1 MVYFIWLLSNSNDEF
16 DSTESD
22 ELLEDLMSP
31 VCDQEQMDTA
41 NRVCTNIVNTI
52 VVCMFDTGCKTT
64 WSLHKVVWL
73 VPVTKHWAPGD
84 KNLNCIARR
93 AA

>member
-1 MVYFIWLLSNSNDEF
+1 MHMVYFIWLLSNSNDEF

-41 NRVCTNIVNTI
+41 NQVCTNIVNT
-52 VVCMFDTGCKTT
+52 
-64 WSLHKVVWL
+64 S
-73 VPVTKHWAPGD
+73 
-84 KNLNCIARR
+84 CIYV
-93 AA
+93 

>member
-1 MVYFIWLLSNSNDEF
+1 MEYFIWLLSNSNDEF

-41 NRVCTNIVNTI
+41 NQVCTNIVNT
-52 VVCMFDTGCKTT
+52 
-64 WSLHKVVWL
+64 S
-73 VPVTKHWAPGD
+73 
-84 KNLNCIARR
+84 CIYV
-93 AA
+93 